1 MIRHVLLVVAA
12 STLIYP
18 ASALAQQ
25 PAAPLQPPGGAPT
38 AAAAQQPA
46 KTERQAIYDEQADAK
61 QQIAAAV
68 AKAKKEN
75 RRVLVQW
82 GANWCGWCH
91 KLHETCAKDK
101 DLSRELLYE
110 YDVVLVDIGRFDK
123 NMDLAAS
130 YGADLKGNGVPYLT
144 VLDGEGKA
152 TANQET
158 SSLEE
163 GDHHLPAKV
172 LSFLKQH
179 QAEYL
184 TAESVLSDGVKKAAA
199 EEKVVFLH
207 FGAPWCGWCHKL
219 ENWMAK
225 PEIAQIL
232 GKDFVDV
239 KIDIDRTVGGK
250 DLMKRY
256 AGEKAKGIPWFAFVN
271 AADNTVVAT
280 SDDSNGANVGFP
292 AKDEEIAHFGAMLGK
307 AHKSITPED
316 IQTLLKSLKDANKA
330 AQ

>member
-1 MIRHVLLVVAA
+1 
-12 STLIYP
+12 
-18 ASALAQQ
+18 
-25 PAAPLQPPGGAPT
+25 
-38 AAAAQQPA
+38 
-46 KTERQAIYDEQADAK
+46 IYDEQADAK

-199 EEKVVFLH
+199 EKKVVFLH